1 MALLPIVEVPDPRL
15 RQISSPVE
23 TVDDEV
29 RALVADMFETM
40 YAAPGIG
47 LAAIQVGVP
56 WRILVIDLQEP
67 ADPEDPES
75 KPVKDPRVFINPEIV
90 EHSDQDVP
98 YTEGC
103 LSVPDQYAEVDRP
116 DRIPCL
122 DPARR
127 VSAAVPVQH
136 LRRIRAVVQREV
148 FGDRGDA
155 HGARGSVHFAH
166 LEGAEFERPGGVDFA
181 LPVDRL
187 RIAEIAPRAMRGEG
201 RIAGGGGGGL
211 GAVGSEESEREGEGG
226 GGDRAELGGV
236 VARWGEEHA

>member
-15 RQISSPVE
+15 RQISSPVG

-56 WRILVIDLQEP
+56 RRILVIDLQEP

-75 KPVKDPRVFINPEIV
+75 KPVRDPRVFINPEIV
-90 EHSDQDVP
+90 EHSDQEVP

-116 DRIPCL
+116 DRIHARWL
-122 DPARR
+122 DENG
-127 VSAAVPVQH
+127 VQH
-136 LRRIRAVVQREV
+136 DEAI
-148 FGDRGDA
+148 
-155 HGARGSVHFAH
+155 
-166 LEGAEFERPGGVDFA
+166 EG
-181 LPVDRL
+181 LL
-187 RIAEIAPRAMRGEG
+187 
-201 RIAGGGGGGL
+201 AGGLKHEMDHLNVVLFNESLTRLKGGM
-211 GAVGSEESEREGEGG
+211 
-226 GGDRAELGGV
+226 
-236 VARWGEEHA
+236 